1 VNAATRTQSASAP
14 SSVSKWRM
22 RSATSRVSW
31 ATTSMKFSSYAHGR
45 TSRRSRTPMFF
56 IARTV
61 AAMLTGFC
69 GS

>member
-1 VNAATRTQSASAP
+1 
-14 SSVSKWRM
+14 M
-22 RSATSRVSW
+22 
-31 ATTSMKFSSYAHGR
+31 TSMKLSSYAHGR

-61 AAMLTGFC
+61 AAMFTGFC